1 MSENRLRLAADLSS
15 EQMAILDLLREQPFS
30 SVADLVKRHEF
41 QGKSRAGIHRHLQGL
56 FTRDYVDR
64 IEMGWTQK
72 AKHRYFLISK
82 GNTAV
87 ERISGKPTEWAE
99 TELALRRLSTQ
110 GQLLEMSYDIAP
122 GLFSSGAVCT
132 SWRCSFPLVRWRWVS
147 RGPVSAVAQYG
158 VTHSGNALTA
168 RLLVPFVWY
177 GRRPKPNPLPK
188 NGAQWLDAS
197 MAGLDDQTGSHI
209 LFGGVVILAPDRLAG
224 MRARRDLDPSTPR
237 AIVTADQR
245 YGGPVIEAMMPESRK
260 IRIGYVDK
268 PPVRLGQPER
278 IKSYLKDHPVHAIV
292 QGKTSHLILT
302 AVEEWPAG
310 NVDQMARLCGH
321 PPSTVRKV
329 VRRFEQVG
337 LVEGDEDGKLYP
349 TAVIRAFAEDRDRL
363 SHRKSRGRA
372 GAERSPTGKR
382 RAHMSEHEAGVVE
395 IAARF
400 KEAGIFAAAGWRMI
414 VAFPYRTQIVPD
426 LWALIPLNDTSA
438 VWHAVEYEKTAT
450 EEGRI
455 GDKLRPYRVAVGMG
469 EGYPLLMVCETEKAA
484 ESFAALGRDLPMC
497 VGVYHRVLKR
507 PFYGPAS
514 AWSSH
519 EAAVDVD
526 HLRHVPL
533 WSEAAHVRSRYIL
546 VERTDLRL

>member
-1 MSENRLRLAADLSS
+1 MPYA
-15 EQMAILDLLREQPFS
+15 
-30 SVADLVKRHEF
+30 
-41 QGKSRAGIHRHLQGL
+41 
-56 FTRDYVDR
+56 
-64 IEMGWTQK
+64 
-72 AKHRYFLISK
+72 
-82 GNTAV
+82 
-87 ERISGKPTEWAE
+87 
-99 TELALRRLSTQ
+99 
-110 GQLLEMSYDIAP
+110 
-122 GLFSSGAVCT
+122 
-132 SWRCSFPLVRWRWVS
+132 
-147 RGPVSAVAQYG
+147 
-158 VTHSGNALTA
+158 
-168 RLLVPFVWY
+168 WY
-177 GRRPKPNPLPK
+177 GFRPKPNPLPK
-188 NGAQWLDAS
+188 NITQWLS
-197 MAGLDDQTGSHI
+197 EIMPGLIDQTSWQVW
-209 LFGGVVILAPDRLAG
+209 FGGGVILAPDRLSG
-224 MRARRDLDPSTPR
+224 MRARTDLDTITPR
-237 AIVTADQR
+237 AIVTTDHP
-245 YGGPVIEAMMPESRK
+245 YGGTVIEAMEPELHRVHVEPVAK
-260 IRIGYVDK
+260 A
-268 PPVRLGQPER
+268 PVRLGQPER

-310 NVDQMARLCGH
+310 SVDQMARLCGH

-363 SHRKSRGRA
+363 GHRKSRGRA

-426 LWALIPLNDTSA
+426 LWALIPLNDTWA

-455 GDKLRPYRVAVGMG
+455 GDKLRPYRVALGMG
-469 EGYPLLMVCETEKAA
+469 KSHPLLMVCETEKAA
-484 ESFAALGRDLPMC
+484 ERFTEIGKDLPMC

>member
-1 MSENRLRLAADLSS
+1 MSENRLRLAADLSG

-188 NGAQWLDAS
+188 NGAQWLDAIV
-197 MAGLDDQTGSHI
+197 AGLDDQTGSHI

-224 MRARRDLDPSTPR
+224 MRARRDLDPR
-237 AIVTADQR
+237 
-245 YGGPVIEAMMPESRK
+245 
-260 IRIGYVDK
+260 
-268 PPVRLGQPER
+268 
-278 IKSYLKDHPVHAIV
+278 
-292 QGKTSHLILT
+292 
-302 AVEEWPAG
+302 
-310 NVDQMARLCGH
+310 N
-321 PPSTVRKV
+321 
-329 VRRFEQVG
+329 
-337 LVEGDEDGKLYP
+337 
-349 TAVIRAFAEDRDRL
+349 
-363 SHRKSRGRA
+363 RA
-372 GAERSPTGKR
+372 GKP
-382 RAHMSEHEAGVVE
+382 
-395 IAARF
+395 
-400 KEAGIFAAAGWRMI
+400 
-414 VAFPYRTQIVPD
+414 
-426 LWALIPLNDTSA
+426 
-438 VWHAVEYEKTAT
+438 
-450 EEGRI
+450 
-455 GDKLRPYRVAVGMG
+455 
-469 EGYPLLMVCETEKAA
+469 
-484 ESFAALGRDLPMC
+484 
-497 VGVYHRVLKR
+497 
-507 PFYGPAS
+507 
-514 AWSSH
+514 
-519 EAAVDVD
+519 
-526 HLRHVPL
+526 
-533 WSEAAHVRSRYIL
+533 
-546 VERTDLRL
+546 